1 MAQQGGGFGKIVL
14 YVVLGVIGVFLGIQV
29 IQWVLSWIGW
39 AIIIGVTAGVAYLVV
54 RGVRKSVGG
63 GPNRR
68 QLPR

>member
-14 YVVLGVIGVFLGIQV
+14 YVVLGVLGVFIGIQL

-39 AIIIGVTAGVAYLVV
+39 AVIIGVTAGVAYLLVK
-54 RGVRKSVGG
+54 GVRKSVGG
-63 GPNRR
+63 GTDRR